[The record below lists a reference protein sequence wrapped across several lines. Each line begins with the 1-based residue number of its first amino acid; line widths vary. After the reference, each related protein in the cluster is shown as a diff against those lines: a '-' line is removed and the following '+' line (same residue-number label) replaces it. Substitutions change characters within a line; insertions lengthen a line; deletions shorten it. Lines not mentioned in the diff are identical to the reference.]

1 MSTFN
6 PNANM
11 NFADKVL
18 YHQIHP
24 LKLGTDILAS
34 LVSLYF
40 FWQHKLVT
48 GLILHLAPPLIASL
62 VVLYAFDLEPQ
73 RQSALGQYVKR
84 TMAHGIE
91 AIRLMGDIVM
101 VLGAWFHSVPLI
113 GAGLAILWQIA
124 PWRTGSQHPED
135 AVQHAAV
142 IHTRHATGFVGE
154 KRFDHAPFGVSQVV
168 SDHASHES
176 DFAVT

>member
-1 MSTFN
+1 MPTFD

-24 LKLGTDILAS
+24 LKLGTDIIAS

-40 FWQHKLVT
+40 FWQHKLFT
-48 GLILHLAPPLIASL
+48 GLILHLVPPIIASFA
-62 VVLYAFDLEPQ
+62 VIYAFDLEPQ

-84 TMAHGIE
+84 TMTHGIE
-91 AIRLMGDIVM
+91 AIRLIGDIVM

-113 GAGLAILWQIA
+113 GVGLAIVVAGWLSGVV
-124 PWRTGSQHPED
+124 R
-135 AVQHAAV
+135 VQ
-142 IHTRHATGFVGE
+142 R
-154 KRFDHAPFGVSQVV
+154 R
-168 SDHASHES
+168 
-176 DFAVT
+176 